1 MKKQV
6 TIIAATVVAT
16 FIFAFAAQA
25 QTSRAAG
32 LRATIPFEFQVGNQ
46 VLPAGEYTVTC
57 LNPTSPNRIL
67 NLSTKDGSK
76 VVIQTSDKMGKSDDN
91 ARLVFHRYGDKY
103 FLSQAWLPAD
113 ETGLAIQKSRAEKA
127 MERQLAGVRPRTT
140 SVALNAIR
148 K

>member
-16 FIFAFAAQA
+16 FMLTITAHAQSSAA
-25 QTSRAAG
+25 TR
-32 LRATIPFEFQVGNQ
+32 LKATIPFEFQVGNQ

-76 VVIQTSDKMGKSDDN
+76 VVIQTSDTKGKAGDN

-113 ETGLAIQKSRAEKA
+113 ESGLAIQKSRSEKE
-127 MERQLAGVRPRTT
+127 MERQLAGVKPRTT
-140 SVALNAIR
+140 TVAMSR
-148 K
+148 R